1 MINRY
6 STKEMNLIW
15 SEDHKFATFLKIE
28 LKVLEIFANL
38 KIIPQADY
46 LKIKQN
52 ITFDVLKIKE
62 IEKLT
67 KHDVIAFIKNISE
80 NLGEEKK
87 WIHYK
92 LTSTDV
98 VDTANGLLLKE
109 ANILIKEALNN
120 FIGTLKEN
128 ALKYKNTL
136 IVGRTHGIHAEP
148 TSFGLK
154 WLLWYD
160 EMMRNKKRFIAAT
173 KEVEVGKIS
182 GAVGNFANISSEV
195 QDLCLK
201 ELNLNSAKI
210 STQILQRDIYANY
223 LHTIALIGTT
233 LEKIAVEIRTL
244 QRTEIGEVEEKFL
257 QTQKG
262 SSAMPHKKNPISS
275 ENITGLARLLRSYVF
290 PAYENI
296 VLWNERDISHSSVER
311 VIFPDATT
319 LIEYI
324 LKRYQDVL
332 KNLVVNKEMM
342 LENLKKSRG
351 LIFSQQIL
359 NLMIEKGVARN
370 LSYDLVQKVAL
381 KSFVSKK
388 DFKELLLK
396 EKEILKFLSKK
407 EINDLF
413 EYKKFLKSE
422 DIIYKRVLEN

>member
-1 MINRY
+1 MIDRY

-38 KIIPQADY
+38 KIVPQADY

-109 ANILIKEALNN
+109 ANILIKKALNN
-120 FIGTLKEN
+120 FIETLKEN

-160 EMMRNKKRFIAAT
+160 EMMRNKKRFITSAN
-173 KEVEVGKIS
+173 EVEVGKIS

-233 LEKIAVEIRTL
+233 LEKISVEIRTL

>member
-1 MINRY
+1 MIDRY

-38 KIIPQADY
+38 KIVPQADY

-109 ANILIKEALNN
+109 ANILIKQALDN
-120 FIGTLKEN
+120 FIETLKEN

-160 EMMRNKKRFIAAT
+160 EMMRNKKRFITSAN
-173 KEVEVGKIS
+173 EVEVGKIS